1 MLFRSLEA
9 VQARDYPIAQTILM
23 LLAAVLAFSNL
34 AADLALYRL
43 DPRIRLP
50 HET

>member
-1 MLFRSLEA
+1 
-9 VQARDYPIAQTILM
+9 M
-23 LLAAVLAFSNL
+23 LLAAVLALSNL